1 MSSVII
7 NREESYFFSS
17 NNTDQ
22 NSIVSNDGSTLTL
35 SLDNPIGIPASAV
48 NATVEVQQANIWHTS
63 PNISELKKNNQ
74 FNYSIKGVA
83 QDPITIE
90 EGLYSLESL
99 SSYLSRVFVNR
110 GQDSTLVKFLG
121 NNTTQRSILILKAF
135 VNVDFT
141 GENSVGGILGF
152 DAVKVPFFGQ
162 IDMDGYSHEGDSVAT
177 FNETNS
183 FAVKSD
189 LVSTGVPVN
198 NTGLNLLAV
207 IPITSKVGYQN
218 HYTPNH
224 PIKVDARELRGKSRG
239 NFYIQIANEKG
250 HALPQNEPWSILV
263 VFKYSILLTNEKV
276 PMMDM

>member
-35 SLDNPIGIPASAV
+35 SLDNPIGIPSSAV

-74 FNYSIKGVA
+74 FNYSINGVA
-83 QDPITIE
+83 QEPITIE
-90 EGLYSLESL
+90 EGLYSLDSL
-99 SSYLSRVFVNR
+99 SSYLSRIFVNR

-121 NNTTQRSILILKAF
+121 NNTTQRSIVTLKAF

-141 GENSVGGILGF
+141 GVNNVGSIMGF
-152 DAVKVPFFGQ
+152 DARVVPETPSAT
-162 IDMDGYSHEGDSVAT
+162 DGYSEEGDSVAT

>member
-35 SLDNPIGIPASAV
+35 SLDNPIGIPSSAV

-74 FNYSIKGVA
+74 FNYSINGVA
-83 QDPITIE
+83 QEPITIE
-90 EGLYSLESL
+90 EGLYSLDSL
-99 SSYLSRVFVNR
+99 SSYLSRIFVNR
-110 GQDSTLVKFLG
+110 GQESTLVKFLG
-121 NNTTQRSILILKAF
+121 NNTTQRSIVILKSY
-135 VNVDFT
+135 VQVDFT
-141 GENSVGGILGF
+141 GVNSVGSIMGF
-152 DAVKVPFFGQ
+152 DARVVPETPS
-162 IDMDGYSHEGDSVAT
+162 DTDGYSEEGDSVAT

-224 PIKVDARELRGKSRG
+224 PIKVDARELLGKSRG
-239 NFYIQIANEKG
+239 NFYIQIAN
-250 HALPQNEPWSILV
+250 
-263 VFKYSILLTNEKV
+263 
-276 PMMDM
+276 

>member
-35 SLDNPIGIPASAV
+35 SLDNPIGIPSSAV
-48 NATVEVQQANIWHTS
+48 NATVEVQQANIWHTI

-74 FNYSIKGVA
+74 FNYSINGVA
-83 QDPITIE
+83 QEPITIE
-90 EGLYSLESL
+90 EGLYSLDSL
-99 SSYLSRVFVNR
+99 SSYLSRIFVNR
-110 GQDSTLVKFLG
+110 GQESTLVKFLG
-121 NNTTQRSILILKAF
+121 NNTTQRSIVILKSY
-135 VNVDFT
+135 VQVDFT
-141 GENSVGGILGF
+141 GVNSVGSIMGF
-152 DAVKVPFFGQ
+152 DARVVPETPS
-162 IDMDGYSHEGDSVAT
+162 DTDGYSEEGDSVAT